1 MPSINFIIKNKKNKG
16 LVVNGREL
24 KTLYFYGIDIVNQ
37 QGTQLDDVS
46 LETYI
51 RQAQEEIEQYL
62 SIKLIPQVIQETGDY
77 YRDEFRGTGFVK
89 TEYIVNKALELDG
102 YIGEQKQ
109 LSYPEAWLTENKS
122 NGVGTTRQIIV
133 VPNSNVNT
141 MSINAGLFAGATIPY
156 LGLVNSNSIGSYWHK
171 KYITGFPFDSMPYIL
186 LDLVG
191 KYASIRVF
199 NMLGDIVLGTAGVAN
214 MSLSLDGLSQSI
226 GTTASATAAAYSA
239 RIIQY
244 MKEIKESLSQLK
256 GVYRGIALTSI

>member
-62 SIKLIPQVIQETGDY
+62 SIKLLPQIIEETGDY

-89 TEYIVNKALELDG
+89 TEYTVNKALKLEG

-109 LSYPEAWLTENKS
+109 LDYPEPWLTENKS

-141 MSINAGLFAGATIPY
+141 MSINAGLFAGAVIPY

-199 NMLGDIVLGTAGVAN
+199 NLLGDIVLGAGIAS
-214 MSLSLDGLSQSI
+214 MSLSLDAISQSI
-226 GTTASATAAAYSA
+226 ATTSSAENSAYSA
-239 RIIQY
+239 RIKQY
-244 MKEIKESLSQLK
+244 LSEIKESMKRLE
-256 GVYRGIALTSI
+256 GVYKGISLTSI